1 MTQHNNNPPN
11 EGTNPVAAILL
22 STLQGSIYLEHGM
35 AASGLTVRLYN
46 RGFGGADTLLGET
59 KTDAQ
64 GAYIFSYSTGG
75 NVANL
80 EVRVVGNDGKEV
92 TISAP
97 QYNPGLQKTLNLVAP
112 ASVQPLGP
120 ENQRLSSDLNTLLGP
135 AASTVGN
142 AQEDTSRQDLTFLA
156 QSTGWDPRLIALF
169 ATASKLS
176 ATTNLGQDTLYA
188 LFRAGLPT
196 DPQQLAWVDL
206 PAVQKA
212 LKATNAS
219 GITAFSD
226 QQIAD
231 AGSAFTS
238 FALQARLAAQIP
250 GTASSFGA
258 LLARSNLSSPQ
269 QRTFAGLY
277 FPHPTSSEAFW
288 QQVQA
293 SGFSQTSIDIL
304 RLQGKLAYL
313 TLNNAGLT
321 AAMQQEIGGDLAQL
335 VNKDLYKPDGWK
347 TRLHSLAGNND
358 QALQNLIPSTY
369 IADGAGLPESL
380 EAYANDLARKVR
392 TSYPTQTVGRMLA
405 HNELQ
410 INHGNDN
417 QSVQAFLQKAVP
429 LGFVLGQT
437 SVDSFISAN
446 QAKVFPGAT
455 PDQIATTTRSV
466 KTLHRLYQIT
476 PTNESLKVLLDS
488 GFTSAHD
495 IVAFP
500 YDKFIEFYGKHFP
513 SLDEAELVYR
523 KSQQAAVVVH
533 NFFSAALQITSNPPL
548 FAISASQERRQA
560 ARDTLIEQYPTLST
574 LFGSL
579 DFCECEHCNSV
590 LGPAAY
596 FVDLLQFLEHGQ
608 NDPHST
614 LWANFLND
622 WKSKH
627 NNAPYPF
634 VDQAS
639 WTAYLNDWRATHPN
653 EPDPDPQKTPYTIL
667 TERRPDLPYLPLTC
681 ENTNTALPYID
692 IVNEILEY
700 FIVHGGR
707 LDQNAVYDTGNV
719 TTADLLAEP
728 QHILPAAYDT
738 LKQAVYPLALPFDLW
753 LETVRGFFDYYQM
766 PFWQVLDAFRPSEEL
781 FAPQANAKSYYRAS
795 IFAESLGIT
804 PSEYALYTSATPL
817 ANWFALYGYLAE
829 ASALSALASAK
840 TLSQGLGVSYKDVI
854 ALVQTNFI
862 NPQLK
867 TLGILYKLGIPV
879 EDVFRYEGQAGYQ
892 PFSSDE
898 KTAFE
903 QQLAHL
909 NATFS
914 TVTSGFDA
922 KAWLNTAWQNG
933 DFNKILVLYD
943 ADPAGNFDQTTLRY
957 ASGAAAE
964 NLVFLK
970 MNLFVR
976 LWKRLGWSMEEV
988 DRALQVF
995 LPRQDVPLTGA
1006 NIGAA
1011 FSTVL
1016 LSIAH
1021 LTRLVGA
1028 CRAGQNGRLQLL
1040 TLWSDLATSGPQP
1053 LYARLFLTKSIL
1065 QNDLIFDHPLGLY
1078 LTYFDAT
1085 SKRYLPF
1092 HWDSSKPED
1101 PKTGN
1106 VSLKT
1111 HLNAV
1116 QGALGLSADEI
1127 GQILAD
1133 TGKTLQREPL
1143 TLATLS
1149 LFYRYGLL
1157 AKGLGLSVKDVIT
1170 LKGLCGLDPLKALN
1184 PGPVTQLAAD
1194 YPLTQTLGFV
1204 DVVTAVKDSGFT
1216 VEDLNYLLRQRFD
1229 PVGKYRP
1236 DYNAVLMLLK
1246 SLAVGIRSIQSD
1258 NAVPTTASRLTDD
1271 FLRQKLALV
1280 LPSTAVD
1287 TFFALWS
1294 GAIDQVEAQVQTYF
1308 ASYLQPFLK
1317 AGEFTT
1323 LFASLAPDLS
1333 DADKQTQMQAR
1344 RLQFAQAF
1352 LPYLQQKLIRE
1363 LVVSTLSTTLAA
1375 DPALIE
1381 ELLTDSSLL
1390 SDPTNPPA
1398 QGQPANP
1405 LLGAF
1410 TSSADAG
1417 VTVTYYASQNGSGPA
1432 LGAST
1437 LAGGADTTDKPTG
1450 ANSAHFEGY
1459 LEVPT
1464 NGAYRFFVQL
1474 DKKNAGAVFRL
1485 SSWPNPLLSV
1495 TATADN
1501 SESSQ
1506 FIELKSALPYHFT
1519 LDISTLG
1526 GGDVSQL
1533 VQGENLPKGSLSRLT
1548 LYTQNANERI
1558 ARVSTLLTKVLQV
1571 MQTFGFNA
1579 VEMRYLL
1586 THPADFA
1593 NLNLSALPTQAAD
1606 DTPARAATLFAQFLR
1621 LARYANLKSTLGVKT
1636 EDLVD
1641 LFAHARLNYPVGT
1654 DTGKARTV
1662 LFADL
1667 CQRVA
1672 DLTRRD
1678 ATTVQAVAS
1687 ALGFTTSAVSLGAD
1701 QIQISAPD
1709 FTQERGVMRLWNALQ
1724 TISVLG
1730 ISMDELARW
1739 LTPAPDFTVA
1749 RDLRNTLK
1757 SHYEPVDWQRI
1768 ARPIFDA
1775 LRQRRRDVLVAFIM
1789 HQQGFARPEQ
1799 LFEYFLIDPGMEP
1812 VVQTSRLVLATASV
1826 QTFVQRC
1833 LLNLEP
1839 EVNPLAIDVD
1849 QWQWMKHYRVWEANR
1864 KIFLFPENWLEPEF
1878 RDDKSSLFLDLESK
1892 LLQSDI
1898 TNDLAEDA
1906 FFNYLKDLEA
1916 LARLEIVSVY
1926 CDDQPDPSDTVV
1938 YVIGRT
1944 HNNPHKYF
1952 YRTYANQMWTPWV
1965 PITITIDGDHIVAV
1979 VWKQRLHLFWV
1990 TFMERAKQPD
2000 AVTNGQTYQDMGSKP
2015 IQEPSYQVDV
2025 QLSWS
2030 EYFQGKW
2037 SAPQTSGF
2045 GNLSDI
2051 GTGSFNQSDVYI
2063 YISKETMTDAD
2074 GNVGDGVVNIHLGS
2088 PVYKVFRVV
2097 NKNSPPQ
2104 VDPDEMYNAFLQV
2117 PYLHRRRVHA
2127 TQYIGGSSDT
2137 IGLDVTYDESVQV
2150 SNESIHPIVVSV
2162 IKPILQQGSD
2172 YSLVLSRNFLQFL
2185 IPTGG
2190 GGDLVDFLTHPF
2202 FYQDRENTFFVE
2214 PTMTETTIDEWDW
2227 WVVPYPW
2234 PYAHLNSEQW
2244 WNDLTL
2250 QAALP
2255 VALHLPVV
2263 SQIDPA
2269 SLYQL
2274 KPVQDWVT
2282 NPTTVLQYGD
2292 NFVGRSGGLT
2302 LVNLPARNGSGSG
2315 GVQLKPVVPG
2325 SSLGSIAT
2333 LANGTGRILNS
2344 GIHRPGGVT
2353 IINQGGLTRGTL
2365 ANMQVEQHLNENGS
2379 IARSIGMQ

>member
-1 MTQHNNNPPN
+1 MTQHNNLPN
-11 EGTNPVAAILL
+11 EGTDPAAAILL

-35 AASGLTVRLYN
+35 PASGLTVRLYN
-46 RGFGGADTLLGET
+46 RGFGGADTPLGET

-64 GAYIFSYSTGG
+64 GAYTFSYSTGG
-75 NVANL
+75 QAANL
-80 EVRVVGNDGKEV
+80 EVRVVGADGKEV
-92 TISAP
+92 AISAP

-120 ENQRLSSDLNTLLGP
+120 EYQRLSSDLNILLGP
-135 AASTVGN
+135 AAAAVGN

-156 QSTGWDPRLIALF
+156 QSTGWDPRLLALF
-169 ATASKLS
+169 ATANKLS

-188 LFRAGLPT
+188 LFRTGLPT

-212 LKATNAS
+212 LNAANAS

-238 FALQARLAAQIP
+238 FALQTRLAAQIP

-269 QRTFAGLY
+269 MRTFADLS
-277 FPHPTSSEAFW
+277 FSHPASSEEFW
-288 QQVQA
+288 QRVQA

-321 AAMQQEIGGDLAQL
+321 AAIQQEIGGDLAQL

-369 IADGAGLPESL
+369 VADGAGLPESL
-380 EAYANDLARKVR
+380 EAYTNDLARKVR
-392 TSYPTQTVGRMLA
+392 TSYPTQTVGRMLVN
-405 HNELQ
+405 NELQ

-437 SVDSFISAN
+437 AVDSFITAN
-446 QAKVFPGAT
+446 RAALFANAAPEQVAA
-455 PDQIATTTRSV
+455 TTRSI

-495 IVAFP
+495 VVAFP
-500 YDKFIEFYGKHFP
+500 YDKFIQFYGKHFP
-513 SLDEAELVYR
+513 ALDEAELVYR
-523 KSQQAAVVVH
+523 KSQQVAVVVH
-533 NFFSAALQITSNPPL
+533 NFFSAAQQITSNPPL

-560 ARDTLIEQYPTLST
+560 ARNTLIEQYPTLST

-590 LGPAAY
+590 LSPAAY
-596 FVDLLQFLEHGQ
+596 FVDVLQFLEHGQ

-614 LWANFLND
+614 LWASFLSD

-639 WTAYLNDWRATHPN
+639 WTAYLNNWRAAHPN
-653 EPDPDPQKTPYTIL
+653 TPDPDPQQTPYTVL

-681 ENTNTALPYID
+681 ENSNTAMPYID

-700 FIVHGGR
+700 FIVHGGK
-707 LDQNAVYDTGNV
+707 LDQNAVYDTGNAE
-719 TTADLLAEP
+719 TPDLLTEP
-728 QHILPAAYDT
+728 QHILPAAYDS

-753 LETVRGFFDYYQM
+753 LETVRAFLDYYQM

-781 FAPQANAKSYYRAS
+781 FAPQTNPKSYYRAS
-795 IFAESLGIT
+795 IFAEYLGIP

-817 ANWFALYGYLAE
+817 ANWFALYGYQSE
-829 ASALSALASAK
+829 ASALSALTSAK
-840 TLSQGLGVSYKDVI
+840 TISERLGVSYKDLI
-854 ALVQTNFI
+854 ALVQTGFI
-862 NPQLK
+862 NPQLN
-867 TLGILYKLGIPV
+867 TLGILYKLGIAV
-879 EDVFRYEGQAGYQ
+879 EDVFRYQGQPGYQ
-892 PFSSDE
+892 PFTGEE
-898 KTAFE
+898 KAAFE
-903 QQLAHL
+903 QRLADL

-914 TVTSGFDA
+914 TMTGGFDA

-933 DFNKILVLYD
+933 NFNQMLVLYD

-957 ASGAAAE
+957 ANGTVAE
-964 NLVFLK
+964 NLVLLK

-995 LPRQDVPLTGA
+995 LPRQSLPLTGA

-1011 FSTVL
+1011 FTTAL
-1016 LSIAH
+1016 LSITH
-1021 LTRLVGA
+1021 LTKLAAA
-1028 CRAGQNGRLQLL
+1028 CRADQNGRLQLL
-1040 TLWSDLATSGPQP
+1040 TLWSDLATTGAQP
-1053 LYARLFLTKSIL
+1053 LYAQLFLTKSIL
-1065 QNDLIFDHPLGLY
+1065 QNDLVFDHPLGLY
-1078 LTYFDAT
+1078 LTYFDTT

-1127 GQILAD
+1127 GQILTDA
-1133 TGKTLQREPL
+1133 GKTLQREPL
-1143 TLATLS
+1143 SLATLS
-1149 LFYRYGLL
+1149 LLYRYGLL
-1157 AKGLGLSVKDVIT
+1157 AKGLGLSVKDVIA
-1170 LKGLCGLDPLKALN
+1170 LKGLCGLDPFKALN
-1184 PGPVTQLAAD
+1184 LGPVTQLAAD

-1204 DVVTAVKDSGFT
+1204 DIVTAVKDSGFT

-1236 DYNAVLMLLK
+1236 DPNAVLTLLK
-1246 SLAVGIRSIQSD
+1246 TLAAGIRSIQSD
-1258 NAVPTTASRLTDD
+1258 NAIPTTASRLTDD
-1271 FLRQKLALV
+1271 FLRQKLALT
-1280 LPSTAVD
+1280 LPSDVVN
-1287 TFFALWS
+1287 TFFAMWNGTIAYTVTQDNVVATNQLNQADYAGEPKIQVS
-1294 GAIDQVEAQVQTYF
+1294 YDTLRQAQQLTFHGVLFDDRKTQIEQAHPSPVLAGLLNQVEALAQTYF

-1317 AGEFTT
+1317 ASDFTA
-1323 LFASLAPDLS
+1323 LFTPLAANLG
-1333 DADKQTQMQAR
+1333 DADTQTQMQTR

-1363 LVVSTLSTTLAA
+1363 FVVSTLSTTLAA
-1375 DPALIE
+1375 DATLLE
-1381 ELLTDSSLL
+1381 DFLTDSSLL

-1405 LLGAF
+1405 LLGVF
-1410 TSSADAG
+1410 TSSADVG
-1417 VTVTYYASQNGSGPA
+1417 VTVAYHASQDGSGPA
-1432 LGAST
+1432 FSAPI
-1437 LAGGADTTDKPTG
+1437 LAETVDTSGKPNG

-1459 LEVPT
+1459 LEVPA
-1464 NGAYRFFVQL
+1464 NGAYRFFAEL
-1474 DKKNAGAVFRL
+1474 DKKNASAVFRL
-1485 SSWPNPLLSV
+1485 TDWPNPLLSV
-1495 TATADN
+1495 TAATDN

-1506 FIELKSALPYHFT
+1506 FIELKAGIPYHFT
-1519 LDISTLG
+1519 FDISTLG
-1526 GGDVSQL
+1526 GGDASLL

-1548 LYTQNANERI
+1548 LYTQKASERI
-1558 ARVSTLLTKVLQV
+1558 TRAQTLLTKTLQI
-1571 MQTFGFNA
+1571 MQIFGFSE

-1593 NLNLSALPTQAAD
+1593 NLNLSALPTRSAD
-1606 DTPARAATLFAQFLR
+1606 DTPAGASALFRQFLR
-1621 LARYANLKSTLGVKT
+1621 LARYASLKSALAANTD
-1636 EDLVD
+1636 DLVD
-1641 LFAHARLNYPVGT
+1641 LFAHARLNYPVT
-1654 DTGKARTV
+1654 ADVGKARAA

-1672 DLTRRD
+1672 SLTRRD
-1678 ATTVQAVAS
+1678 AATVQAVAT
-1687 ALGFTTSAVSLGAD
+1687 ALGFATSAVALGVD
-1701 QIQISAPD
+1701 QIQVSAPD
-1709 FTQERGVMRLWNALQ
+1709 FTQEQGVLRLWTALQ
-1724 TISVLG
+1724 TISTLG
-1730 ISMDELARW
+1730 ISMDELAHW

-1757 SHYEPVDWQRI
+1757 SHYESADWQRI
-1768 ARPIFDA
+1768 AQPIFDA
-1775 LRQRRRDVLVAFIM
+1775 LRQRQRDALVTYIM
-1789 HQQGFARPEQ
+1789 QQQGFAMPEQ
-1799 LFEYFLIDPGMEP
+1799 LFEHFLIDPGMEP
-1812 VVQTSRLVLATASV
+1812 VVQTSRLVLAISSV
-1826 QTFVQRC
+1826 QTFIQRC

-1839 EVNPLAIDVD
+1839 EVNPLAINADE
-1849 QWQWMKHYRVWEANR
+1849 WQWMKYYRVWEANR

-1926 CDDQPDPSDTVV
+1926 CDDQPDPSDTMV

-1944 HNNPHKYF
+1944 HNSPHKYF

-1965 PITITIDGDHIVAV
+1965 PVTITIDGDHIVAV
-1979 VWKQRLHLFWV
+1979 IWKQRLHLFWV
-1990 TFMERAKQPD
+1990 TFMVKANQPD
-2000 AVTNGQTYQDMGSKP
+2000 AGTNGQTYQDMGSKP
-2015 IQEPSYQVDV
+2015 IQKPSYQVDV
-2025 QLSWS
+2025 QLNWS

-2037 SAPQTSGF
+2037 TPPQASGF

-2051 GTGSFNQSDVYI
+2051 GTDSFNQSDVYI
-2063 YISKETMTDAD
+2063 YVTKETMTDAD
-2074 GNVGDGVVNIHLGS
+2074 GNAGDGAVNIHLVG
-2088 PVYKVFRVV
+2088 PVDQVFRVV

-2104 VDPDEMYNAFLQV
+2104 VSPGEMHNALLQV
-2117 PYLHRRRVHA
+2117 PYSHSGVHA
-2127 TQYIGGSSDT
+2127 TQYVGGSSDFG
-2137 IGLDVTYDESVQV
+2137 GLDVTYAESVQV
-2150 SNESIHPIVVSV
+2150 SN
-2162 IKPILQQGSD
+2162 
-2172 YSLVLSRNFLQFL
+2172 
-2185 IPTGG
+2185 
-2190 GGDLVDFLTHPF
+2190 
-2202 FYQDRENTFFVE
+2202 RE
-2214 PTMTETTIDEWDW
+2214 
-2227 WVVPYPW
+2227 
-2234 PYAHLNSEQW
+2234 
-2244 WNDLTL
+2244 
-2250 QAALP
+2250 
-2255 VALHLPVV
+2255 
-2263 SQIDPA
+2263 
-2269 SLYQL
+2269 
-2274 KPVQDWVT
+2274 
-2282 NPTTVLQYGD
+2282 
-2292 NFVGRSGGLT
+2292 
-2302 LVNLPARNGSGSG
+2302 
-2315 GVQLKPVVPG
+2315 
-2325 SSLGSIAT
+2325 
-2333 LANGTGRILNS
+2333 
-2344 GIHRPGGVT
+2344 
-2353 IINQGGLTRGTL
+2353 
-2365 ANMQVEQHLNENGS
+2365 
-2379 IARSIGMQ
+2379 